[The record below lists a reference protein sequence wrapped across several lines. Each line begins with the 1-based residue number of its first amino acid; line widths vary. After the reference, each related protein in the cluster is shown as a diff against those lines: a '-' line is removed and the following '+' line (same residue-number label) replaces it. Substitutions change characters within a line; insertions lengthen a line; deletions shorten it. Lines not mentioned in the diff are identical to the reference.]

1 MVIAGRIQR
10 YVFREILM
18 GLGLTLGVIL
28 LAIVLV
34 DVVEEMRTVGSR
46 TELSLFQAFQ
56 LTMLKMPQLIL
67 DTLPFAVLVGSMLA
81 YSKLNRSSEL
91 SAIRAA
97 GVSAWRFLGPA
108 MVVSVSIGLFVMG
121 VLDPLATRASAA
133 FEERRFVLINGDE
146 AEQKVEGLPSDIWLR
161 QGDETTQ
168 SVIHGARAEEGAKA
182 LQDVEIFVFERVG
195 QEFEFQRRYDAERA
209 LLLPGFWQL
218 EGVSENAPGVAPVQQ
233 RYLAIPTTLA
243 PETLLNRYAS
253 AKTIPFWQLPKFIR
267 ETRMAGLEEDQYLMK
282 FHSLLATPVLL
293 TAMIL
298 IGAVV
303 CLRLRRSGGVTQL
316 IAMGTGAGFLLFFI
330 NQVAKGLAASGAAP
344 PQAAAWCPPLFALFA
359 VLAVIAFVEDG

>member
-10 YVFREILM
+10 YVLREILM

-28 LAIVLV
+28 LAILLV

-108 MVVSVSIGLFVMG
+108 MFVAVSIGLFAMG
-121 VLDPLATRASAA
+121 VLDPLATRSSAE

-146 AEQKVEGLPSDIWLR
+146 AERKIEGMPDDIWLR

-168 SVIHGARAEEGAKA
+168 SVI
-182 LQDVEIFVFERVG
+182 Q
-195 QEFEFQRRYDAERA
+195 
-209 LLLPGFWQL
+209 
-218 EGVSENAPGVAPVQQ
+218 
-233 RYLAIPTTLA
+233 
-243 PETLLNRYAS
+243 
-253 AKTIPFWQLPKFIR
+253 
-267 ETRMAGLEEDQYLMK
+267 
-282 FHSLLATPVLL
+282 
-293 TAMIL
+293 
-298 IGAVV
+298 
-303 CLRLRRSGGVTQL
+303 
-316 IAMGTGAGFLLFFI
+316 
-330 NQVAKGLAASGAAP
+330 
-344 PQAAAWCPPLFALFA
+344 
-359 VLAVIAFVEDG
+359 